1 MQKDEIIR
9 LYLQGFNI
17 SEIERETGITR
28 PTIRKYVNEYEYY
41 QQAIK
46 EAKTDEEREELIIQ
60 SNAKP
65 KYDTSNR
72 KRYKVTDELIERVEE
87 LLKKN
92 QLLQRAGKRK
102 LMMKKVDIHDIVIR
116 DGFDISYRR
125 ICQLID
131 ELSPKYK
138 EAYIRQEVDPGEV
151 AEFDWGEVTLSIKEM
166 GGERRFRIAAFALKN
181 SDQLWA
187 NLYPLENTECFLDA
201 HANFIEEI
209 DGVPQEI
216 VYDNARVQVRQFVGN
231 EKKPTEALQKLS
243 NYYGFKYRFTNFYA
257 GNEKGHVERFIEVIR
272 RKAFCEV
279 QCFDFFADAV
289 AALKIALNDLN
300 NKPKARTG
308 KSANEAFEI
317 EKQYLQP
324 ARIRLD
330 VGVLETRKVNKYSF
344 IYVDSNFY
352 SVPDY
357 LVGKEVTVKKY
368 PFTIK
373 VYYQDKYLLTLKRI
387 YGRNEYKVD
396 MLHYVR
402 TIKKKPGA
410 IRNSLAL
417 KQSSTRLQHIF
428 NQYFTTKPKE
438 FIELLLLIDKY
449 SLESVLK
456 VVDKLEEQGF
466 NVEVSIIENHLLDH
480 KQRLDIQQDKPY
492 LETIEEQCMNQLKEI
507 SRIYY
512 SLKTEEVII

>member
-1 MQKDEIIR
+1 MLTLMQKDEIIR

-257 GNEKGHVERFIEVIR
+257 GNEKRHSV
-272 RKAFCEV
+272 
-279 QCFDFFADAV
+279 
-289 AALKIALNDLN
+289 
-300 NKPKARTG
+300 
-308 KSANEAFEI
+308 KSNVSTF
-317 EKQYLQP
+317 LQT
-324 ARIRLD
+324 RWLHLRL
-330 VGVLETRKVNKYSF
+330 
-344 IYVDSNFY
+344 
-352 SVPDY
+352 P
-357 LVGKEVTVKKY
+357 
-368 PFTIK
+368 
-373 VYYQDKYLLTLKRI
+373 
-387 YGRNEYKVD
+387 
-396 MLHYVR
+396 
-402 TIKKKPGA
+402 
-410 IRNSLAL
+410 
-417 KQSSTRLQHIF
+417 
-428 NQYFTTKPKE
+428 
-438 FIELLLLIDKY
+438 
-449 SLESVLK
+449 
-456 VVDKLEEQGF
+456 
-466 NVEVSIIENHLLDH
+466 
-480 KQRLDIQQDKPY
+480 
-492 LETIEEQCMNQLKEI
+492 
-507 SRIYY
+507 
-512 SLKTEEVII
+512 

>member
-138 EAYIRQEVDPGEV
+138 EAYMRQEVDPGEV

-243 NYYGFKYRFTNFYA
+243 NYYGFKY
-257 GNEKGHVERFIEVIR
+257 
-272 RKAFCEV
+272 
-279 QCFDFFADAV
+279 
-289 AALKIALNDLN
+289 
-300 NKPKARTG
+300 
-308 KSANEAFEI
+308 
-317 EKQYLQP
+317 
-324 ARIRLD
+324 
-330 VGVLETRKVNKYSF
+330 
-344 IYVDSNFY
+344 
-352 SVPDY
+352 
-357 LVGKEVTVKKY
+357 
-368 PFTIK
+368 
-373 VYYQDKYLLTLKRI
+373 
-387 YGRNEYKVD
+387 
-396 MLHYVR
+396 
-402 TIKKKPGA
+402 
-410 IRNSLAL
+410 
-417 KQSSTRLQHIF
+417 
-428 NQYFTTKPKE
+428 
-438 FIELLLLIDKY
+438 
-449 SLESVLK
+449 
-456 VVDKLEEQGF
+456 
-466 NVEVSIIENHLLDH
+466 
-480 KQRLDIQQDKPY
+480 
-492 LETIEEQCMNQLKEI
+492 
-507 SRIYY
+507 
-512 SLKTEEVII
+512 